1 MSNTADT
8 INKRAIEYNDSVNCQ
23 FIDVCRP
30 LFDNFM
36 ITQFFYIKIFN
47 DNNTRLYVCSEKKW
61 MESYIQNNFQD
72 DLPHM
77 QTYLPENLNY
87 SLWAGFKKDT
97 VYNAVYDLNIWNGF
111 NIYEKEGTSTVTY
124 AFATTPL
131 NEEMI
136 NFYINN
142 LNVLREFI
150 FYFKRKAANIIDTSD
165 PSKLIVSKNKNPTFN
180 IDSRFVKN
188 FSLKSNL
195 QTFSFKGKLLNITFS
210 NRETAC
216 LYQLTTGKTS
226 KEIGKLLGI
235 SPRTVESYI
244 NNVKEKTGYRNKS
257 ELIKMFNDNFLE
269 YAG

>member
-1 MSNTADT
+1 MSNILDT
-8 INKRAIEYNDSVNCQ
+8 TNKYAIEYNNSINSKL
-23 FIDVCRP
+23 IDICRP

-47 DNNTRLYVCSEKKW
+47 NKNTRLYVCSEKKW
-61 MESYIQNNFQD
+61 MESYIKNNFQD
-72 DLPHM
+72 DLLHM
-77 QTYLPENLNY
+77 QTYIPENLNY
-87 SLWAGFKKDT
+87 SLWAGFKKDS

-111 NIYEKEGTSTVTY
+111 NIYERDGESTITY

-131 NEEMI
+131 NEGMI

-142 LNVLREFI
+142 LNILKEFI
-150 FYFKRKAANIIDTSD
+150 FYFKCKAADIIDTSD
-165 PSKLIVSKNKNPTFN
+165 LSKLIVSKNKNPKFYPESDV
-180 IDSRFVKN
+180 IKS
-188 FSLKSNL
+188 FSPKSNI
-195 QTFSFKGKLLNITFS
+195 QKFSFKGKLLNITFS

-226 KEIGKLLGI
+226 KEIGRLLGI

-244 NNVKEKTGYRNKS
+244 NNIKEKTGYRNKS

-269 YAG
+269 YVN